1 MKRLILASVLAAST
15 FWLRAP
21 ASASIPPPLP
31 PANASFNSGSLHV
44 DVYGTPGK
52 PALVFIPGLNCG
64 PWEWAGEIEKFSPD
78 YTIYALT
85 LPGFDGQPAIDGDL
99 FARVGADFWS
109 LLQTRRIRKPIV
121 IGHSLGGTLA
131 IMLAEQ
137 HPDEL
142 GGVVAVDGLP
152 IFPGLENMPLEQRK
166 AVAQRFQ
173 AMSGNLTA
181 ALPQLIT
188 SQSDVAAIA
197 PLVLKSDP
205 KAAGEWAAQDVM
217 LDLRPNLSRITVPL
231 LEVAPGAQ
239 ARGYYASL
247 LAADSA
253 ARVDAVENTRHF
265 MMYDQPRALDAA
277 IAGFISG
284 IRG

>member
-15 FWLRAP
+15 LWFSAP

-31 PANASFNSGSLHV
+31 RASASFTSGSLHV
-44 DVYGTPGK
+44 DVYGTPNK
-52 PALVFIPGLNCG
+52 PVLVFIPGLDCG

-85 LPGFDGQPAIDGDL
+85 LPGFNGQPAIGGDL
-99 FARVGADFWS
+99 FAHAGTDFWS
-109 LLQTRRIRKPIV
+109 LLHARNIRKPIV

-137 HPDEL
+137 HSEEL
-142 GGVVAVDGLP
+142 AGVAAVDGLP
-152 IFPGLENMPLEQRK
+152 IFPGLENMPPDRRK
-166 AVAQRFQ
+166 AIAQRFQ

-188 SQSDVAAIA
+188 SQSDVAAIT

-205 KAAGEWAAQDVM
+205 NAAGEWAAQDIM

-231 LEVAPGAQ
+231 LEVAPGSR
-239 ARGYYASL
+239 ARDYYASL
-247 LAADSA
+247 LAADPTA
-253 ARVDAVENTRHF
+253 KVDAVENTRHF
-265 MMYDQPRALDAA
+265 IMYDRPRALDAA
-277 IAGFISG
+277 IAAFISG
-284 IRG
+284 IHA